1 MKTQYTFNGTLN
13 NLKERIHG
21 WLYSTEL
28 EHIVQAFHGSF
39 PHMSSTAEQAK
50 WLLSFSDRWDY
61 RSIQ

>member
-28 EHIVQAFHGSF
+28 EHIVQAGITEAF
-39 PHMSSTAEQAK
+39 
-50 WLLSFSDRWDY
+50 
-61 RSIQ
+61 RSRLATLIQVKKPGGR